1 MVGKADYFALGVDGA
16 RRFCNIH
23 LMTDKNLALD
33 IAEVATL
40 NGTFLLRSGQTSS
53 TYFDKYRFES
63 NPDLLKRV
71 AEKMILLLP
80 AHGEILA
87 GLELGGVPI
96 ATAMSLATGMPAAFV
111 RKKAKNYGTCLAVE
125 GSDVAGK
132 RVIIIEDIITTG
144 GAVAEAV
151 KLVEAAGGDVV
162 GIVCAIWR
170 GDGAPRIDS
179 LPALTVSAAM
189 TKHDMLGSGPLKSTF
204 AV

>member
-1 MVGKADYFALGVDGA
+1 
-16 RRFCNIH
+16 
-23 LMTDKNLALD
+23 MTDKNLARD
-33 IAEVATL
+33 IAKVATL

-71 AEKMILLLP
+71 AEKMTSLLP

-96 ATAMSLATGMPAAFV
+96 ATAISLATGMPAAFV
-111 RKKAKNYGTCLAVE
+111 RKKAKKYGTCLAVE
-125 GSDVAGK
+125 GSDVTGK
-132 RVIIIEDIITTG
+132 RVVIIEDIITTG
-144 GAVAEAV
+144 GAVVEAV

-189 TKHDMLGSGPLKSTF
+189 TKDDML
-204 AV
+204 A